1 MVATIILS
9 IYLAFASRIH
19 GGLLHFAKGW
29 KNALWALPF
38 GITAAFVFPLPYPSI
53 IAGIISFA
61 GAFLKG
67 TGHGGGIDLGH
78 NPKEPKNGRSLEVL
92 ERLIYPWIFNR
103 VNRYTYD
110 AILLSLTGLAAVVV
124 PALVIG
130 YHSPIAGAV
139 VAAGGLFKGF
149 AYMIGW
155 ALFPDPADDRNTETG
170 EFLTGLF
177 AGACL
182 GLAVM
187 IADKG

>member
-38 GITAAFVFPLPYPSI
+38 GITAAVVFPLVYPCI
-53 IAGIISFA
+53 VAGLIAFA
-61 GAFLKG
+61 GGFLKG
-67 TGHGGGIDLGH
+67 TANGGGNDLGT
-78 NPKEPKNGRSLEVL
+78 NPKEPGDGRDIQPVEL
-92 ERLIYPWIFNR
+92 LIYPWLFKL

-110 AILLSLTGLAAVVV
+110 AILMALTGLVAVIV

-130 YHSPIAGAV
+130 YHTPVAGAV

>member
-1 MVATIILS
+1 MIATLIVS

-19 GGLLHFAKGW
+19 GGLLHFNKTL

-38 GITAAFVFPLPYPSI
+38 GIAAAVVFPLPYPAI
-53 IAGIISFA
+53 VAGLLAFA
-61 GAFLKG
+61 GGFLKG
-67 TGHGGGIDLGH
+67 TANGGGNDLGT
-78 NPKEPKNGRSLEVL
+78 NPKEPNAGRDIQPI
-92 ERLIYPWIFNR
+92 ERLIYPWLFNLG
-103 VNRYTYD
+103 NRYTYD
-110 AILLSLTGLAAVVV
+110 AILMALTGLVAVIV

-130 YHSPIAGAV
+130 YHTPIAGAV

-155 ALFPDPADDRNTETG
+155 ALFPEPADARNTETG

-182 GLAVM
+182 GFAVM
-187 IADKG
+187 IAHGV